1 MNQNQIPEQTK
12 NNSKNNRQLGVIPP
26 DGFMRFEQVISVLC
40 ESRTGLYRRILRG
53 EYPAQIKLPG
63 GRTSVWSAEDIR
75 KTVDLIKAGKTWADR
90 DEATS

>member
-1 MNQNQIPEQTK
+1 MKKAQAPEQSR
-12 NNSKNNRQLGVIPP
+12 NESKNNRQLGVIPP

-40 ESRTGLYRRILRG
+40 ESRTGLYRKILEG
-53 EYPAQIKLPG
+53 EYPSQLKLPG
-63 GRTSVWSAEDIR
+63 GRTSVWIAEDIR